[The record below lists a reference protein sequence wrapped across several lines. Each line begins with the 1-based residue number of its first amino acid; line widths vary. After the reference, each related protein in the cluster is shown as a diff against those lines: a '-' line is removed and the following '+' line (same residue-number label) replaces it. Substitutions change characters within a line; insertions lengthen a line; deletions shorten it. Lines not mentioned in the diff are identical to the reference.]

1 MTSITAIVAQADF
14 FLSNAGIIGII
25 FDIKGFMAAAVF
37 FELSPKM
44 TQVFNS
50 LQIKRLATV
59 CVALATMSG
68 CASVQYSALEK
79 VGIHK
84 RDILVDRVE
93 DARDAQ
99 SETREQVVSAYE
111 ELSEL
116 INYDGGELEEKYER
130 LSKDVDRSR
139 DSVDDL
145 DGHLSDIDRVSED
158 LFDEW
163 ESELDLYTS
172 AALRKDQEQKL
183 SLARSQFARMRQRM
197 QKARDRVDPVIAV
210 LSDNVLFLKHSLNAQ
225 ALATLRG
232 QSTILEGQVDALI
245 RDMKVAIDEADAF
258 IVRMRGS

>member
-1 MTSITAIVAQADF
+1 MDSWPQL
-14 FLSNAGIIGII
+14 FL
-25 FDIKGFMAAAVF
+25 
-37 FELSPKM
+37 ELDLKM
-44 TQVFNS
+44 TQIFGN
-50 LQIKRLATV
+50 LQINRVAVV
-59 CVALATMSG
+59 CIALATLSG

-99 SETREQVVSAYE
+99 SDTRVQLVSAYE
-111 ELSEL
+111 ELSGL
-116 INYDGGELEEKYER
+116 INHSGGELEERYKR
-130 LSKDVDRSR
+130 LSKDVDRSH
-139 DSVDDL
+139 DSIDEL

-172 AALRKDQEQKL
+172 AALRSDQEKKL
-183 SLARSQFARMRQRM
+183 RLARSQFASMRQRM
-197 QKARDRVDPVIAV
+197 QKARDRVDPVMEV

-225 ALATLRG
+225 ALAALRG
-232 QSTILEGQVDALI
+232 QSTVLEGQVDALI